1 LFCQACGKEMD
12 DSAQFCPACGRR
24 MDAPAGSKATAAIQA
39 LAVHVRILGVLW
51 AIYGAFEI
59 LMSFWMAAKPGPY
72 LAMLQNI
79 LAQEGNASL
88 GAEARHA
95 VFLWA
100 VIFSLFTGALGLFAG
115 WMLTKRERPGR
126 TVALLAAFVSLI
138 QLPFGTGLAIYTFIE
153 LLPPSARE
161 RYAKLLAAPR

>member
-1 LFCQACGKEMD
+1 MFCRACGKEMD
-12 DSAQFCPACGRR
+12 DSAQFCSACGRPLHASS
-24 MDAPAGSKATAAIQA
+24 DSKTAMAVQA

-51 AIYGAFEI
+51 AIFGVFEI
-59 LMSFWMAAKPGPY
+59 LMAFWMAAKPGPY

-88 GAEARHA
+88 TPEARHA

-115 WMLTKRERPGR
+115 WMLTKRERSGR
-126 TVALLAAFVSLI
+126 TVALVAAFVSLI

-161 RYAKLLAAPR
+161 RYAKLLEAPR

>member
-1 LFCQACGKEMD
+1 MFCQGCGKEMD
-12 DSAQFCPACGRR
+12 DSAQFCSGCGRPLR
-24 MDAPAGSKATAAIQA
+24 GASYPNATAAIQV
-39 LAVHVRILGVLW
+39 LAVHVRILGALW
-51 AIYGAFEI
+51 AIYGVFEI
-59 LMSFWMAAKPGPY
+59 LMSFWMAAKPAPY

-79 LAQEGNASL
+79 LAQEGNSSL
-88 GAEARHA
+88 SPEARHA

-115 WMLTKRERPGR
+115 WMLTKRERSGR
-126 TVALLAAFVSLI
+126 TVSLVAAFCSLI

-161 RYAKLLAAPR
+161 KYAQLLAAPR